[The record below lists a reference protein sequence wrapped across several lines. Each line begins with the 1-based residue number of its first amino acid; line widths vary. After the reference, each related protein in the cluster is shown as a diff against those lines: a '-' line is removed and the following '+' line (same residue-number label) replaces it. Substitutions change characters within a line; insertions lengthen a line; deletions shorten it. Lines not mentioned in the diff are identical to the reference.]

1 MKQIIA
7 FAALVVAAT
16 SPVLRAH
23 ADEVRKC
30 NFAVK
35 ARCATG
41 DASVTLANGV
51 VTKLSVNVDWCG
63 SHGSP
68 GYSCV
73 IDSTRGEQGSTWSDD
88 SGATLITNGSPSN
101 PAQPDR
107 VKVTVGKHVSIDLNE
122 AQSLGRCGAGAE
134 LPRAIVIPAQGGAC
148 RVWLT
153 EP

>member
-7 FAALVVAAT
+7 LAALVAAT
-16 SPVLRAH
+16 CSAFVAH
-23 ADEVRKC
+23 ADEIRKC
-30 NFAVK
+30 DFAVK
-35 ARCATG
+35 ARCVTG
-41 DASVTLANGV
+41 DASVTLANGN

-63 SHGSP
+63 RGGSP

-73 IDSTRGEQGSTWSDD
+73 IDATRGEHDSTWSDD
-88 SGATLITNGSPSN
+88 SGATLITNASPSN

-107 VKVTVGKHVSIDLNE
+107 VKVTVGKHVSIDFDE

-134 LPRAIVIPAQGGAC
+134 LPHAIVIPDKGGAC

>member
-7 FAALVVAAT
+7 LAALVAAT
-16 SPVLRAH
+16 CSALLAH
-23 ADEVRKC
+23 ADELRKC
-30 NFAVK
+30 DFAVK
-35 ARCATG
+35 ARCVTG
-41 DASVTLANGV
+41 DASVTLANGA

-63 SHGSP
+63 RSGSP

-73 IDSTRGEQGSTWSDD
+73 IDSTRGDHGSTWSDD
-88 SGATLITNGSPSN
+88 SGATLITNASPSN
-101 PAQPDR
+101 PAQADR
-107 VKVTVGKHVSIDLNE
+107 VKVTVGKHVSIDLDE

-134 LPRAIVIPAQGGAC
+134 LPRAIVIPARGGAC

>member
-7 FAALVVAAT
+7 LAALVAAT
-16 SPVLRAH
+16 SPVLLAH
-23 ADEVRKC
+23 ADEIRKC
-30 NFAVK
+30 DFTVK
-35 ARCATG
+35 ARCVTG

-63 SHGSP
+63 RRGSP
-68 GYSCV
+68 GYSCA
-73 IDSTRGEQGSTWSDD
+73 IDSSRGEHDATWSDD
-88 SGATLITNGSPSN
+88 NGATLITNATPFN

-107 VKVTVGKHVSIDLNE
+107 VKVTVGKQVSIDLDE
-122 AQSLGRCGAGAE
+122 AQPLGRCGAGAE